1 MRIEE
6 FEDNKVVIRIRKSK
20 KNRKHNDQKRKGK
33 RRNNDVQNIHIKLK
47 IEYHQP
53 YSQYQLI
60 YIDKNIAYNEGTENK
75 IINCFTLIKVKY
87 NKF

>member
-47 IEYHQP
+47 IEY
-53 YSQYQLI
+53 SQYQLI